1 MTISDGNSVY
11 VGGLPY
17 DANEDSIRKAF
28 DLYGRVCAVKIVND
42 REVGGKCYGFVTFTN
57 PRSAEDA
64 IKDMNGRTIDGRPVK
79 VSEVKNRNGRSNLGR
94 DSFRRNPESG
104 AEWDRGRDRD
114 KVQDRDRFHERPRDR
129 SVDRN
134 QGRDRGYNRSERS
147 QDRERGYNRNDHS
160 QDRERGFNRNDHS
173 QDRERGYIR
182 TRDNDRTRDH
192 LSNRDK
198 DREHGNLKDIEQD
211 HVRNHLPDRDR
222 DPKSDFRNHLLDRDR
237 DPKSDWH
244 QDKEVE
250 QTKIHNGS
258 EEKDKDQIFNYSNG
272 SDAND
277 QRSRELSSEFIG
289 RNENQYQVEGELE
302 FSTQRLEE
310 LKKEISHIEESIEE
324 KGEFVEKLQEK
335 SQSLEDALLMAKKL
349 TSHHQTQ
356 LTKLHK
362 CYQNMKECSDRAKG
376 YEEELQALVDSTSV
390 EIVRNDDVVLR
401 SGALP
406 NGNL

>member
-1 MTISDGNSVY
+1 MTIADGNSVY

-42 REVGGKCYGFVTFTN
+42 RGVGGKCYGFVTFTN

-94 DSFRRNPESG
+94 DSFRRDPESG

-114 KVQDRDRFHERPRDR
+114 KIHDRDRFHERPRDR
-129 SVDRN
+129 SLDRN
-134 QGRDRGYNRSERS
+134 RDRNRGYNRK
-147 QDRERGYNRNDHS
+147 RERGYV
-160 QDRERGFNRNDHS
+160 
-173 QDRERGYIR
+173 R
-182 TRDNDRTRDH
+182 THDVDRTRDQ
-192 LSNRDK
+192 LLNRDK
-198 DREHGNLKDIEQD
+198 DREHGNLKDIEQE
-211 HVRNHLPDRDR
+211 HIRNHLPE
-222 DPKSDFRNHLLDRDR
+222 RDR

-244 QDKEVE
+244 QDREVE
-250 QTKIHNGS
+250 QTRIYNGNG
-258 EEKDKDQIFNYSNG
+258 EKDKDQILNYTNG
-272 SDAND
+272 SSDVND

-289 RNENQYQVEGELE
+289 RDENQVEGELE

-310 LKKEISHIEESIEE
+310 LKKEISHMEESIEE

-335 SQSLEDALLMAKKL
+335 SQSLEDALIMAKKL
-349 TSHHQTQ
+349 TSHHQMQ

-362 CYQNMKECSDRAKG
+362 CYQHMKECSDRVKG
-376 YEEELQALVDSTSV
+376 YEEELQALVDSTSK
-390 EIVRNDDVVLR
+390 EIAHNDDVVLR
-401 SGALP
+401 NGPLP

>member
-1 MTISDGNSVY
+1 MTIADGNSVY
-11 VGGLPY
+11 VGGLSY

-42 REVGGKCYGFVTFTN
+42 RGVGGKCYGFVTFTN

-64 IKDMNGRTIDGRPVK
+64 IKDMNGRTIDGRLVK
-79 VSEVKNRNGRSNLGR
+79 VSEVKTRNGRSNLGR

-114 KVQDRDRFHERPRDR
+114 KIHDRDRFHERPRDR

-134 QGRDRGYNRSERS
+134 QDRDRGYNRSERS
-147 QDRERGYNRNDHS
+147 QDRERGYNRND
-160 QDRERGFNRNDHS
+160 RS

-182 TRDNDRTRDH
+182 PRDSDRTRDH
-192 LSNRDK
+192 LLNRDR
-198 DREHGNLKDIEQD
+198 DREHGNLKDIEQE
-211 HVRNHLPDRDR
+211 HI
-222 DPKSDFRNHLLDRDR
+222 RNHLLDRDR
-237 DPKSDWH
+237 DSKSDWH
-244 QDKEVE
+244 QDREVE
-250 QTKIHNGS
+250 QTKIYNESG
-258 EEKDKDQIFNYSNG
+258 EKDKDQIFNYSNG

-277 QRSRELSSEFIG
+277 QRSREVSSDFIG
-289 RNENQYQVEGELE
+289 RDENQVEGELE
-302 FSTQRLEE
+302 FSAQRLEE
-310 LKKEISHIEESIEE
+310 LKKEISHVEESIEE

-362 CYQNMKECSDRAKG
+362 CYQHLKECSDRVKG
-376 YEEELQALVDSTSV
+376 YEEELQALVDSTSIEMV
-390 EIVRNDDVVLR
+390 HNDDVVLR
-401 SGALP
+401 NGALP